1 MDFTYCYN
9 RCKVGQA
16 AAAKILADSDSV
28 SDAAI
33 DFQYFIEGCAK
44 SCPYKESVLKVEGKP
59 NEISVSKREE

>member
-9 RCKVGQA
+9 YCKVGQT

-33 DFQYFIEGCAK
+33 DFQYFVEGCVK
-44 SCPYKESVLKVEGKP
+44 SCPYKETVLKLEDETD
-59 NEISVSKREE
+59 EISISKREK